1 MGSKVA
7 SFPHKKLV
15 QIKKGAKVMRTI
27 KVGFLFL
34 IISMLMGCGSY
45 NNMSVSQKQEFW
57 NGMASG
63 LQGASDALAEQ
74 NRRIAAEQ
82 EEQRRRQVNCTTE
95 FMGSTAYT
103 RCR

>member
-1 MGSKVA
+1 MHLSVNKFSEILKVVMKLLKLFIVCFSIF
-7 SFPHKKLV
+7 SF
-15 QIKKGAKVMRTI
+15 
-27 KVGFLFL
+27 
-34 IISMLMGCGSY
+34 SGCANY
-45 NNMSVSQKQEFW
+45 DNMSQSQKQEFW
-57 NGMASG
+57 NGIAGG

-82 EEQRRRQVNCTTE
+82 EEQRRRQINCTTE

>member
-1 MGSKVA
+1 MQFLKLFIVCFSIF
-7 SFPHKKLV
+7 SFSSC
-15 QIKKGAKVMRTI
+15 AN
-27 KVGFLFL
+27 
-34 IISMLMGCGSY
+34 Y
-45 NNMSVSQKQEFW
+45 DNMSQSQKQEFW
-57 NGMASG
+57 NGVAGG

-82 EEQRRRQVNCTTE
+82 EEQRRRQINCTTE

>member
-1 MGSKVA
+1 M
-7 SFPHKKLV
+7 
-15 QIKKGAKVMRTI
+15 QTI

-34 IISMLMGCGSY
+34 IIPVLMGCGTY
-45 NNMSVSQKQEFW
+45 DNMSVSQKQEFW
-57 NGMASG
+57 NGMAGG

-74 NRRIAAEQ
+74 NRRIAADQ
-82 EEQRRRQVNCTTE
+82 EEQRRRQINCTTE